1 MPTKC
6 NETHSFFSYFLLDA
20 SPFSTI
26 IWFRHPKQCIFQ
38 HCCESAMREAAENN
52 IFNRPTL
59 GLISPA
65 WQRTGCEIANLQQE
79 GCKYHST
86 PGRQKHNFLP
96 LLFSPLSL
104 LRTLLLVSL
113 RKKDSNKN
121 SNSNTFSPLQLFL
134 FHRKGK
140 KGSLYI
146 NISKTVIIG
155 FPDKQYCH
163 VKNWYS

>member
-1 MPTKC
+1 MK
-6 NETHSFFSYFLLDA
+6 LI
-20 SPFSTI
+20 PFSHI
-26 IWFRHPKQCIFQ
+26 P
-38 HCCESAMREAAENN
+38 S
-52 IFNRPTL
+52 
-59 GLISPA
+59 LI
-65 WQRTGCEIANLQQE
+65 L
-79 GCKYHST
+79 
-86 PGRQKHNFLP
+86 
-96 LLFSPLSL
+96 LLFQQLSGLDIQNSVFSSTAVRVWWERQLKTTSLTGPCWVWSRQHGKEQDVKLQICSRKAASIIQHQEDRSIIFCLYFFPLSL

-163 VKNWYS
+163 VKSWYS